1 MDRGITLTHLM
12 IHYTD
17 GSKGSLD
24 LTQSSPHRRQKLLRE
39 WSEQSHVTSAYLYKG
54 N

>member
-12 IHYTD
+12 IHYID

-39 WSEQSHVTSAYLYKG
+39 WTSQSHVTSAYLFKP
-54 N
+54 